1 MFYTS
6 TALVGAMD
14 NEIIS
19 LESYMISMDEFQI
32 PTYESFGE
40 KLGDLGQKIIV
51 GIQNFIEKCI
61 AFIEKFILTIR
72 SFKNIRVPKDIEFA
86 YINIYTGLNKL
97 VIDINQSIL
106 YNNDDEVL
114 NKYKPMLTDIQN
126 KKEYILLMNAN
137 PSTYKDDD
145 YVDLRPQVTKNII
158 SLMKNTRD
166 ILTKTK
172 NTLRAYNKGTITF
185 TNERS
190 MSYQVLELACTSFM
204 MISNRIIYFG
214 RASKYD
220 NGSIQLDRE
229 VEVEVDP
236 MGKNK
241 KAAATTKSEPKKSED
256 ISNGQVFVSDK
267 DKIYIVC
274 RDHKDFDLCMKNKD
288 LHLLFGDVPSGYRK
302 VSPKSL

>member
-1 MFYTS
+1 MLYTGV
-6 TALVGAMD
+6 ALAGAMD
-14 NEIIS
+14 NEMIR
-19 LESYMISMDEFQI
+19 LEAYVIPMDDFQV

-61 AFIEKFILTIR
+61 AFIEKFMLTIR
-72 SFKNIRVPKDIEFA
+72 SFKKIQVPKDIEAA
-86 YINIYTGLNKL
+86 YFSIYTSLNRL
-97 VIDINQSIL
+97 VIDINQAIMSD
-106 YNNDDEVL
+106 NDDKVADT
-114 NKYKPMLTDIQN
+114 YKPMLTTIQN

-137 PSTYKDDD
+137 PSTYNDEDYIELSKDT
-145 YVDLRPQVTKNII
+145 TKNII
-158 SLMKNTRD
+158 TLMKNTRD

-172 NTLRAYNKGTITF
+172 NTLRAYNKGTTTF

-236 MGKNK
+236 MGKK
-241 KAAATTKSEPKKSED
+241 
-256 ISNGQVFVSDK
+256 
-267 DKIYIVC
+267 
-274 RDHKDFDLCMKNKD
+274 
-288 LHLLFGDVPSGYRK
+288 RK
-302 VSPKSL
+302 GK

>member
-6 TALVGAMD
+6 AALVGAMD

-19 LESYMISMDEFQI
+19 LESYMIPMDEFQI

-40 KLGDLGQKIIV
+40 KLGDLGQKILV

-72 SFKNIRVPKDIEFA
+72 SFKTIQVPNEIKGA
-86 YINIYTGLNKL
+86 YFSIYTMLNRL
-97 VIDINQSIL
+97 VIDINQAIMTE
-106 YNNDDEVL
+106 NDDKVADT
-114 NKYKPMLTDIQN
+114 YKPMLTEIQN

-137 PSTYKDDD
+137 PSNYNNES
-145 YVDLRPQVTKNII
+145 YVELDKNTTKNIVN
-158 SLMKNTRD
+158 LMKNTRD

-172 NTLRAYNKGTITF
+172 NTLRAYNKGTKPF

-190 MSYQVLELACTSFM
+190 MSYQTLELACTSFM
-204 MISNRIIYFG
+204 MISNRIMFFG

-229 VEVEVDP
+229 IEVEVDP

-241 KAAATTKSEPKKSED
+241 K
-256 ISNGQVFVSDK
+256 
-267 DKIYIVC
+267 
-274 RDHKDFDLCMKNKD
+274 R
-288 LHLLFGDVPSGYRK
+288 
-302 VSPKSL
+302 